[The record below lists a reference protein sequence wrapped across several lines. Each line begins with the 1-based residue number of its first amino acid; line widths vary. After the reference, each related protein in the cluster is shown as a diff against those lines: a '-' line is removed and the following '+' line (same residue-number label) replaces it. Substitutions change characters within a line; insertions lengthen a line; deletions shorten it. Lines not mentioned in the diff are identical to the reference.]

1 MNQDHVCVS
10 WLYQEDTDNFTTW
23 SATTIYLQQPI
34 AYYEEVK
41 QESLHKPEPMWDS
54 RPS

>member
-1 MNQDHVCVS
+1 M
-10 WLYQEDTDNFTTW
+10 
-23 SATTIYLQQPI
+23 IYLQQPI

-54 RPS
+54 RPLKAKSVKKVIY